1 MGSIFDELLKFGP
14 AAFVVKAIVAA
25 VAGDVLLIGFILLRR
40 AYRKRY
46 FRRHDARVFEFR
58 QNWEAIVS
66 AKLPYEFW
74 RTNAFDRRIVE
85 EIALNELDSANS
97 RQSARLLHFL
107 RDSGLIEKRIVEARR
122 LKGWRRRAA
131 LVALGRTRA
140 PEGIHALGE
149 GLRDADAENR
159 HAALRGLG
167 RMASPEA
174 AEEILSWVAESGMRM
189 AALPLQNA
197 LINCCRERPHVLVP
211 YLQHANGEV
220 REMLARVMGEV
231 ATPAMDVN
239 LLNLAED
246 DLPELRAAAARA
258 MRNTNAYEALEV
270 LAELVKDPVWYVRLR
285 AVVALGKLDN
295 PEAVPYIIQ
304 ALADASRLVRVRA
317 GEALVAQNGELLRNF
332 QRVIELRDRYGLH
345 AYLAALENA
354 ELRPKLE
361 EELRGDTSLSEE
373 LKEELEEVLQTGV
386 LPEMEPAEELAGALD
401 SE

>member
-1 MGSIFDELLKFGP
+1 MGSVFDQLLKLGP
-14 AAFVVKAIVAA
+14 ATFVVKAIIAA
-25 VAGDVLLIGFILLRR
+25 VVGDVLLIGFILLRR

-46 FRRHDARVFEFR
+46 FRRHDRRVLEFR
-58 QNWEAIVS
+58 QNWEAILS
-66 AKLPYEFW
+66 GKWPPEIW

-97 RQSARLLHFL
+97 RDSARLLQFL
-107 RDSGLIEKRIVEARR
+107 RSSGLIEKRIVEARKMR
-122 LKGWRRRAA
+122 GWRRRRA

-149 GLRDADAENR
+149 ALRDADTENR

-174 AEEILSWVAESGMRM
+174 AEEILSWVAESGMKV

-197 LINCCRERPHVLVP
+197 LINCCRERPQVLVP
-211 YLQHANGEV
+211 YLQHANGQV

-231 ATPAMDVN
+231 ATPSMDVN

-258 MRNTNAYEALEV
+258 MRSTNAYEALEV
-270 LAELVKDPVWYVRLR
+270 LTELAKDPVWYVRLR

-295 PEAVPYIIQ
+295 AEAVPCIIE

-317 GEALVAQNGELLRNF
+317 GEALVAQRGGLLANF
-332 QRVIELRDRYGLH
+332 ERVIALRDRYGLH

-354 ELRPKLE
+354 ELGPRLE
-361 EELRGDTSLSEE
+361 EELRRNTALTDKQ
-373 LKEELEEVLQTGV
+373 KEQLEEVLQSGV
-386 LPEMEPAEELAGALD
+386 LPKMEPAEELAGAFD
-401 SE
+401 QR

>member
-1 MGSIFDELLKFGP
+1 MGSVFSELLKFGP

-46 FRRHDARVFEFR
+46 FQRHDSRTFEFR
-58 QNWEAIVS
+58 QNWEAIVGG
-66 AKLPYEFW
+66 KLPYEFW
-74 RTNAFDRRIVE
+74 RTNPFDRRIVE
-85 EIALNELDSANS
+85 EIALNDLDSANS
-97 RQSARLLHFL
+97 RESARLLHFL
-107 RDSGLIEKRIVEARR
+107 RDSGLIEKRILEARKLR
-122 LKGWRRRAA
+122 GWRRRRA

-140 PEGIHALGE
+140 PEGIHALAE
-149 GLRDADAENR
+149 ALRDADMENR

-174 AEEILSWVAESGMRM
+174 AEEILTWVAESGMKV

-197 LINCCRERPHVLVP
+197 LINCCRERPQVLVP
-211 YLQHANGEV
+211 YIQHANGDV

-231 ATPAMDVN
+231 ATPSMDVN

-270 LAELVKDPVWYVRLR
+270 LTELAKDSVWYVRLR
-285 AVVALGKLDN
+285 AVVALGKLNN
-295 PEAVPYIIQ
+295 PGAVPHIIQ

-317 GEALVAQNGELLRNF
+317 GEALVAQNGELLPNF
-332 QRVIELRDRYGLH
+332 QHVIELRDRYGLH

-361 EELRGDTSLSEE
+361 EELRANSSLSGKQ
-373 LKEELEEVLQTGV
+373 KEQLEEVLQTGA
-386 LPEMEPAEELAGALD
+386 LPEMEPVEEPAGALQ
-401 SE
+401 

>member
-1 MGSIFDELLKFGP
+1 MGSVFDQLLKFGP
-14 AAFVVKAIVAA
+14 ATFVVKAIIAA

-46 FRRHDARVFEFR
+46 FRRHDGRVLEFR
-58 QNWEAIVS
+58 QNWEAILS
-66 AKLPYEFW
+66 GKWPSEFW

-97 RQSARLLHFL
+97 RDSARLLQFL
-107 RDSGLIEKRIVEARR
+107 RSSGLIDKRILEARKMR
-122 LKGWRRRAA
+122 GWRRRKA

-149 GLRDADAENR
+149 ALRDADTDNR

-174 AEEILSWVAESGMRM
+174 AEEILSWVAESGMRV

-197 LINCCRERPHVLVP
+197 LINCCRERPQVLVP

-231 ATPAMDVN
+231 ATPSMDVN

-270 LAELVKDPVWYVRLR
+270 LTELAKDPVWYVRLR
-285 AVVALGKLDN
+285 AVVALGKLNN
-295 PEAVPYIIQ
+295 PEAVPRIIQ
-304 ALADASRLVRVRA
+304 ALTDASRLVRVRA
-317 GEALVAQNGELLRNF
+317 GEALVAQRGELLANF
-332 QRVIELRDRYGLH
+332 ERVIALRDRYGLH

-354 ELRPKLE
+354 ELGPRLE
-361 EELRGDTSLSEE
+361 EELRRSTALSDKQ
-373 LKEELEEVLQTGV
+373 KEQLEEVLKSGV
-386 LPEMEPAEELAGALD
+386 LPEMEPAEELAGAFD
-401 SE
+401 RK